1 MMLSRTYTI
10 TSLIFASALALLLPY
25 LHASAQT
32 AQMPFGVYPSEGVPG
47 GSETIGDF
55 VVGPGKADLTLSPG
69 ESRVVEITVT
79 NRTGETRRF
88 NLTTEDAA
96 GSNDAE
102 MAIVLLGEERGP
114 YSLKDYLSV
123 PYGSF
128 ELAHSERAR
137 IPVTISIPR
146 DAEPGGLYGSV
157 LVDTVAI
164 DAVAG
169 DTAGTVPQSAIVA
182 RIGTLFFIT
191 VAGEAERDAH
201 LAEFATAPKQRFFQN
216 GPIPF
221 GILHE
226 NTGSVHVAPYGELR
240 IRNMFGA
247 EVGYLEIEPWFV
259 LPQSVRLREISWD
272 RDYLFGRYTATVA
285 INRGYDDIVDEAS
298 YTFWVLP
305 WKPIAGAFAVL
316 FIVFFFIRAFFK
328 RFEFKRKD
336 STDLTGGNL

>member
-1 MMLSRTYTI
+1 MLSRTYPI
-10 TSLIFASALALLLPY
+10 TSLIFASALALTLPAA
-25 LHASAQT
+25 HIFAQT
-32 AQMPFGVYPSEGVPG
+32 ADLPFGEYPTEGVPG
-47 GSETIGDF
+47 GSDVIGDF

-69 ESRVVEITVT
+69 ETRVVEITVT
-79 NRTGETRRF
+79 NRTGKTRRF

-96 GSNDAE
+96 GSNDSE
-102 MAIVLLGEERGP
+102 TAIILLGEERGP

-123 PYGSF
+123 PYASF
-128 ELAHSERAR
+128 ELEHSERAR
-137 IPVTISIPR
+137 IPVTVSIPS
-146 DAEPGGLYGSV
+146 DAEPGGLYGSI

-164 DAVAG
+164 DAVSG
-169 DTAGTVPQSAIVA
+169 EVEGTVPQSAIVA

-201 LAEFATAPKQRFFQN
+201 LSEFATAPKQRFYQS

-226 NTGSVHVAPYGELR
+226 NNGSVHVAPYGELR

-247 EVGYLEIEPWFV
+247 EVGYLEIDPWFV

-272 RDYLFGRYTATVA
+272 RDYLFGRYTASVS
-285 INRGYDDIVDEAS
+285 INRGYDDIVDEMS

-305 WKPIAGAFAVL
+305 WKPIAGAFAIL
-316 FIVFFFIRAFFK
+316 FLIFFSIRAFFK

-336 STDLTGGNL
+336 SSDLTGSNL

>member
-1 MMLSRTYTI
+1 MLSRTYTI
-10 TSLIFASALALLLPY
+10 TSLIFASALALILPFAS
-25 LHASAQT
+25 ASAQT
-32 AQMPFGVYPSEGVPG
+32 ADLPFGAYPTEGVPG
-47 GSETIGDF
+47 GSDAIGDF
-55 VVGPGKADLTLSPG
+55 VVGPGKVDLTLSPG

-102 MAIVLLGEERGP
+102 TSIILLGEERGP

-123 PYGSF
+123 PYASF
-128 ELAHSERAR
+128 ELKHSERAR
-137 IPVTISIPR
+137 IPVTVSIPK
-146 DAEPGGLYGSV
+146 DAEPGGLYGSM

-164 DAVAG
+164 DAVSGEA
-169 DTAGTVPQSAIVA
+169 AGTVPQSAIVA

-191 VAGEAERDAH
+191 VAGEVEHDAH
-201 LAEFATAPKQRFFQN
+201 LSEFATAPKQRFFQN

-221 GILHE
+221 GILHK
-226 NTGSVHVAPYGELR
+226 NNGSVHVAPYGELR

-247 EVGYLEIEPWFV
+247 EVGYLEIDPWFV
-259 LPQSVRLREISWD
+259 LPQSVRLREVTWN
-272 RDYLFGRYTATVA
+272 RDYLFGRYTASVA

-305 WKPIAGAFAVL
+305 WKPVVGAFAVL
-316 FIVFFFIRAFFK
+316 FTIFFLIRAFFR

-336 STDLTGGNL
+336 SNDLTGGNR